1 MVFYHGTIRHG
12 FFLAEQERQLVYSK
26 RHHNNDFVPCALNSD
41 DALPAQ
47 VTVAAAAIVY

>member
-12 FFLAEQERQLVYSK
+12 FCLAVQERRVDCCK
-26 RHHNNDFVPCALNSD
+26 RHHNNDFVSCALNSD

-47 VTVAAAAIVY
+47 VTVAAAAIIY